1 MDEWTCEV
9 WINELYSN
17 GQVPLANPP
26 QSAHL
31 YIYLCSRLW
40 PTKSSQRGPFISA
53 NRAASR
59 MRRRG
64 MSNLDSLALVKQE
77 LFPLGPG
84 ESRSSRKSIY
94 SEAWAKGFQPKWP
107 KTGSQ
112 QVLQMRRKPWQPVDE
127 MLLGATWKNLP
138 PASQSALGPTDT
150 KCGQQLWTRLES
162 QLCLSV
168 SEEYDEACWYTPRF
182 ISLTGQGLALMLG
195 WTRAAPRLSL
205 VQNSYNTC
213 TKSQWVWRSSQIG
226 TPNWL

>member
-1 MDEWTCEV
+1 MDEWTCKD
-9 WINELYSN
+9 WINELRSN

-31 YIYLCSRLW
+31 YIYLYSRLW
-40 PTKSSQRGPFISA
+40 PTKSFQRGPFISA

-84 ESRSSRKSIY
+84 ESRSSRNWSTVKLGQKVS
-94 SEAWAKGFQPKWP
+94 SPSGQRLGHNRFSKCG
-107 KTGSQ
+107 GSPGSGL
-112 QVLQMRRKPWQPVDE
+112 VKCWEPPLS
-127 MLLGATWKNLP
+127 NLP

-162 QLCLSV
+162 QLCLSD
-168 SEEYDEACWYTPRF
+168 EEYDEACWYTPRF
-182 ISLTGQGLALMLG
+182 RFGTHAWMNKGSSEAISGAKQLQYLHIKVSESGEAHKLEPPICCRT
-195 WTRAAPRLSL
+195 
-205 VQNSYNTC
+205 
-213 TKSQWVWRSSQIG
+213 
-226 TPNWL
+226 